1 MLISDRIASKRVQS
15 TVLNELDL
23 VLRSQQGDSESFRA
37 LYQLYR
43 QKASSTLYQLCG
55 GFMLDDLVQE
65 VFIRAWKGLPKL
77 RTPKYFST
85 WFYRI
90 CWNVATDYR
99 RKLARNAAKSKST
112 WELEA
117 IAQEGISPHIDKTSD
132 LMRLHYQD
140 VVKRGLEHLSL
151 PHRVVLVLHD
161 LEDIPQQ
168 EIAQILEV
176 PVGTVKSRLY
186 YARKTL
192 KNFLQQQG
200 ISI

>member
-1 MLISDRIASKRVQS
+1 MLISDRIKTKKVQS

-23 VLRSQQGDSESFRA
+23 VLRSQKGDSESFRL
-37 LYQLYR
+37 LYQIYQ
-43 QKASSTLYQLCG
+43 QKARSTLYQLCG
-55 GFMLDDLVQE
+55 SFMLDDLVQE
-65 VFIRAWKGLPKL
+65 VFLRAWKGLPKL
-77 RTPKYFST
+77 REPNYFST

-99 RKLARNAAKSKST
+99 RKLARGAAKSKST
-112 WELEA
+112 MDLEA
-117 IAQEGISPHIDKTSD
+117 IARENISAHFYQTSD

-151 PHRVVLVLHD
+151 THRVVIVLHD

-168 EIAQILEV
+168 EIAQILEI
-176 PVGTVKSRLY
+176 PVGTVKSRLHHG
-186 YARKTL
+186 RKTL
-192 KNFLQQQG
+192 KKFLQQQG

>member
-1 MLISDRIASKRVQS
+1 MLVSDRITTKKVQS
-15 TVLNELDL
+15 TVLNESDL
-23 VLRSQQGDSESFRA
+23 VLRSQKGDSESFRL
-37 LYQLYR
+37 LYQLYHQR
-43 QKASSTLYQLCG
+43 ARSTLYQLCG
-55 GFMLDDLVQE
+55 SFMLDDLVQE
-65 VFIRAWKGLPKL
+65 VFLRAWKGLPKL
-77 RTPKYFST
+77 RNANYFST

-99 RKLARNAAKSKST
+99 RKLARNASKSQSPM
-112 WELEA
+112 ELEA
-117 IAQEGISPHIDKTSD
+117 IAGENIASYFHQTSD

-151 PHRVVLVLHD
+151 PHRVVIVLHD

-168 EIAQILEV
+168 EVAQILEV

-186 YARKTL
+186 HGRKTL
-192 KNFLQQQG
+192 KKFLQQQG